1 MRNQRLLIR
10 PLALVA
16 LALAVLLAVGA
27 AGRTA
32 GHALMW
38 ALNAGF
44 LVAALVA
51 WAALGAPALRRWVPV
66 RALLAPLAALG
77 ALAVLA
83 HWLGPIDG
91 LAVPAGAVGQKQVL
105 ALVLCVFSAC
115 FVIASGWF
123 AGPGLRQA
131 LRS

>member
-1 MRNQRLLIR
+1 MHLLRRLRVQELLPGR
-10 PLALVA
+10 
-16 LALAVLLAVGA
+16 VLLRVPG
-27 AGRTA
+27 
-32 GHALMW
+32 LQ
-38 ALNAGF
+38 
-44 LVAALVA
+44 
-51 WAALGAPALRRWVPV
+51 PVPV

-91 LAVPAGAVGQKQVL
+91 LAVPAGAMGQKQVL